1 MRGPLG
7 FGTSAL
13 VGGRTRREA
22 LRLLACAL
30 DAGINHFD
38 VARVYGTGDAEAIV
52 GAFVAPHR
60 DRVTI
65 TTKFGLHPLARSP
78 LTDVAKRVVRL
89 AARRSPR
96 LLRAARRHSGHT
108 ISRGDFSPENARA
121 SLHTSLGELGIET
134 VDAYLL
140 HDCGADDWDNPTL
153 QEALAGLVEQGL
165 VRAIGTATSRADTLE
180 ILTRRHP
187 PAVAQFDSCTLAP
200 GPLAELRRAGCFTV
214 TFAPLSRALP
224 VLIERVAQRP
234 EVAAR
239 WSRELDLDAASTDTL
254 ADLLLADA
262 LDRNPNGVVL
272 YATGKAGRIQHAA
285 RLAAEPPFA
294 ERQLASFRTL
304 AAAIVEP
311 A

>member
-1 MRGPLG
+1 LRGPLG

-30 DAGINHFD
+30 DSGISHFD
-38 VARVYGTGDAEAIV
+38 LSRIYGTGDAEAIV
-52 GAFVAPHR
+52 GAFAAPRR

-65 TTKFGLHPLARSP
+65 TTKFGFHPLARSP
-78 LTDVAKRVVRL
+78 LTDAAKRVVRL
-89 AARRSPR
+89 AARRSPG
-96 LLRAARRHSGHT
+96 LLRAARRHGGRT
-108 ISRGDFSPENARA
+108 LSRGDFSAENARA
-121 SLHTSLGELGIET
+121 SLHTSLGELGIESI
-134 VDAYLL
+134 DAYLL
-140 HDCGADDWDNPTL
+140 HDCGADDWDNPRL

-180 ILTRRHP
+180 ILTRGHP

-200 GPLAELRRAGCFTV
+200 GPLAELRRAGCFTA
-214 TFAPLSRALP
+214 TFAPLSSALP

-239 WSRELDLDAASTDTL
+239 WSRELDLDVASTDTL

-262 LDRNPNGVVL
+262 LDRNQNGVVL
-272 YATGKAGRIQHAA
+272 YATGKTARIQHAA

-294 ERQLASFRTL
+294 EHQLATFRTL